1 VGETLLSFFAFL
13 LSNNPIELTAFF
25 LYNGNI
31 IKYRRVDFKMNNWT
45 EITIYTTSDGIEIIS
60 GFLTAH
66 GIKGHVIEDS
76 KDFCDFLEDTTIHW
90 DYIEEDL
97 MELKNK
103 ESNVK
108 FYLPDN
114 LQGIESFNEIKASL
128 EGQRVLNIGVD
139 LGRLAIETSSIN
151 EEDWAT
157 AWKKYYHPTKIG
169 KKLVVVPC
177 WEEYTLGE
185 GEIRVT
191 LDPGMAFGT
200 GTHET
205 TRLCMQ
211 LLEDCIDTNADMLDI
226 GTGSGI
232 LAITSLLLGAKS
244 AIGVDIDELSVK
256 VAYENAQLNNMQDKI
271 KLVCGDL
278 TEKVTGKYDVV
289 CANIVADVIIRL
301 SLDVQNF
308 MHDSSVL
315 LVSGI
320 IDERCDEVV
329 IALQKV
335 GLEITEKI
343 TENGWVAMK
352 CKQGC
357 KQK

>member
-1 VGETLLSFFAFL
+1 M
-13 LSNNPIELTAFF
+13 SNWSE
-25 LYNGNI
+25 
-31 IKYRRVDFKMNNWT
+31 V
-45 EITIYTTSDGIEIIS
+45 TIYTTTAGIDILG
-60 GFLTAH
+60 GFLIAH

-76 KDFCDFLEDTTIHW
+76 SDFCEFLEGTTTHW
-90 DYIEEDL
+90 DYVDDSL
-97 MELKNK
+97 MALKDR

-114 LQGIESFNEIKASL
+114 LQGIEAFNQIKASL
-128 EGQRVLNIGVD
+128 EGLREINKGID
-139 LGRLAIETSSIN
+139 LGRLAIEVGNVN
-151 EEDWAT
+151 EEDWST

-169 KKLVVVPC
+169 QRLVVVPC
-177 WEEYTLGE
+177 WEDYTLKDGE
-185 GEIRVT
+185 VRVT

-211 LLEDCIDTNADMLDI
+211 LLEEVVKPNTSMLDI

-232 LAITSLLLGAKS
+232 LAITALLLGAK
-244 AIGVDIDELSVK
+244 AAVGVDIDELSVK
-256 VAYENAQLNNMQDKI
+256 IAQENADLNHVGEQI

-278 TEKVTGKYDVV
+278 TDKISGRYDVL

-301 SLDVQNF
+301 SRDIKQF
-308 MHDSSVL
+308 MHENSVL

-329 IALQKV
+329 EALESQ
-335 GLEITEKI
+335 GLALEQSV
-343 TENGWVAMK
+343 TENGWVAMRLSLK
-352 CKQGC
+352 
-357 KQK
+357 

>member
-1 VGETLLSFFAFL
+1 M
-13 LSNNPIELTAFF
+13 SNWSE
-25 LYNGNI
+25 
-31 IKYRRVDFKMNNWT
+31 V
-45 EITIYTTSDGIEIIS
+45 TIYTTTAGIDILG
-60 GFLTAH
+60 GFLIAH

-76 KDFCDFLEDTTIHW
+76 SDFCEFLEGTTTHW
-90 DYIEEDL
+90 DYVDDSL
-97 MELKNK
+97 MALKDK

-114 LQGIESFNEIKASL
+114 LQGIEAFNQIKASL
-128 EGQRVLNIGVD
+128 EGLREINKGID
-139 LGRLAIETSSIN
+139 LGRLAIEVGSVN
-151 EEDWAT
+151 EEDWST

-169 KKLVVVPC
+169 QRLVVVPC
-177 WEEYTLGE
+177 WEDYTLKDGE
-185 GEIRVT
+185 VRVT

-211 LLEDCIDTNADMLDI
+211 LLEEVVKPNTSMLDI

-232 LAITSLLLGAKS
+232 LAITALLLGAK
-244 AIGVDIDELSVK
+244 AAVGVDIDELSVK
-256 VAYENAQLNNMQDKI
+256 IAQENADLNHVGEQI

-278 TEKVTGKYDVV
+278 TDKISGRYDVL

-301 SLDVQNF
+301 SRDIKQF
-308 MHDSSVL
+308 MHENSVL

-329 IALQKV
+329 EALESQ
-335 GLEITEKI
+335 GLALEQSV
-343 TENGWVAMK
+343 TENGWVAMRLSLK
-352 CKQGC
+352 
-357 KQK
+357 

>member
-1 VGETLLSFFAFL
+1 M
-13 LSNNPIELTAFF
+13 SNWSE
-25 LYNGNI
+25 
-31 IKYRRVDFKMNNWT
+31 V
-45 EITIYTTSDGIEIIS
+45 TIYTTTAGIDILG
-60 GFLTAH
+60 GFLIAH

-76 KDFCDFLEDTTIHW
+76 SDFCEFLEGTTTHW
-90 DYIEEDL
+90 DYVDDSL
-97 MELKNK
+97 MALKDK

-114 LQGIESFNEIKASL
+114 LQGIEAFNQIKASL
-128 EGQRVLNIGVD
+128 EGLREINKGID
-139 LGRLAIETSSIN
+139 LGRLAIEVGNVN
-151 EEDWAT
+151 EEDWST

-169 KKLVVVPC
+169 QRLVVVPC
-177 WEEYTLGE
+177 WEDYTLKDGE
-185 GEIRVT
+185 VRVT

-211 LLEDCIDTNADMLDI
+211 LLEEVVKPNTSMLDI

-232 LAITSLLLGAKS
+232 LAITALLLGAK
-244 AIGVDIDELSVK
+244 AAVGVDIDELSVK
-256 VAYENAQLNNMQDKI
+256 IAQENADLNHVGEQI

-278 TEKVTGKYDVV
+278 TDKISGRYDVL

-301 SLDVQNF
+301 SRDIKQF
-308 MHDSSVL
+308 MHENSVL

-329 IALQKV
+329 EALESQ
-335 GLEITEKI
+335 GLALEQSV
-343 TENGWVAMK
+343 TENGWVAMRLSLK
-352 CKQGC
+352 
-357 KQK
+357 

>member
-1 VGETLLSFFAFL
+1 M
-13 LSNNPIELTAFF
+13 SNWSE
-25 LYNGNI
+25 
-31 IKYRRVDFKMNNWT
+31 V
-45 EITIYTTSDGIEIIS
+45 TIYTTTAGIDILG
-60 GFLTAH
+60 GFLIAH

-76 KDFCDFLEDTTIHW
+76 SDFCEFLEGTTTHW
-90 DYIEEDL
+90 DYVDDSL
-97 MELKNK
+97 MALKDK

-114 LQGIESFNEIKASL
+114 LQGFEAFNQIKASL
-128 EGQRVLNIGVD
+128 EGLREINKGID
-139 LGRLAIETSSIN
+139 LGRLAIEVGSVN
-151 EEDWAT
+151 EEDWST

-169 KKLVVVPC
+169 QRLVVVPC
-177 WEEYTLGE
+177 WEDYTLKDGE
-185 GEIRVT
+185 VRVT

-211 LLEDCIDTNADMLDI
+211 LLEEVVKPNTSMLDI

-232 LAITSLLLGAKS
+232 LAITALLLGAK
-244 AIGVDIDELSVK
+244 AAVGVDIDELSVK
-256 VAYENAQLNNMQDKI
+256 IAQENADLNHVGEQI

-278 TEKVTGKYDVV
+278 TDKISGRYDVL

-301 SLDVQNF
+301 SRDIKQF
-308 MHDSSVL
+308 MHENSVL

-329 IALQKV
+329 EALESQ
-335 GLEITEKI
+335 GLALEQSV
-343 TENGWVAMK
+343 TENGWVAMRLSLK
-352 CKQGC
+352 
-357 KQK
+357 

>member
-1 VGETLLSFFAFL
+1 MS
-13 LSNNPIELTAFF
+13 
-25 LYNGNI
+25 
-31 IKYRRVDFKMNNWT
+31 NWT
-45 EITIYTTSDGIEIIS
+45 EVTIYTTTEGIDIIG

-66 GIKGHVIEDS
+66 GIRGHVIEDA
-76 KDFCDFLEDTTIHW
+76 KDFCDFLEGTEVHW
-90 DYIEEDL
+90 DYVDESL
-97 MELKNK
+97 MVLKEK

-114 LQGIESFNEIKASL
+114 LQGIETFNQIKASL
-128 EGQRVLNIGVD
+128 EEQRTLNEGVD
-139 LGRLAIETSSIN
+139 LGRLVIEVANVN
-151 EEDWAT
+151 EEDWST

-169 KKLVVVPC
+169 KRLVVVPC
-177 WEEYTLGE
+177 WEEYQLTE
-185 GEIRVT
+185 GEVQVT

-211 LLEDCIDTNADMLDI
+211 LLEDCVKENTTMLDI

-232 LAITSLLLGAKS
+232 LAITALLLGAKD
-244 AIGVDIDELSVK
+244 ATGVDIDELSVR
-256 VAYENAQLNNMQDKI
+256 VAQENADLNNVGDRI

-278 TEKVTGKYDVV
+278 TEKISGTYDVV

-301 SLDVQNF
+301 SKDVKSF
-308 MHDSSVL
+308 MHKDSIL

-329 IALQKV
+329 DALINAN
-335 GLEITEKI
+335 LEIKEKI

-352 CKQGC
+352 LMIK
-357 KQK
+357 

>member
-1 VGETLLSFFAFL
+1 MS
-13 LSNNPIELTAFF
+13 
-25 LYNGNI
+25 
-31 IKYRRVDFKMNNWT
+31 NWT
-45 EITIYTTSDGIEIIS
+45 EITIYTTSEGIDIIS

-76 KDFCDFLEDTTIHW
+76 RDFCEFLEGTTTHW
-90 DYIEEDL
+90 DYVDESL

-114 LQGIESFNEIKASL
+114 MQGIETFHQIKASL
-128 EGQRVLNIGVD
+128 EEQRALNEGVD
-139 LGRLAIETSSIN
+139 LGRLAIETTNVN
-151 EEDWAT
+151 EEDWST

-169 KKLVVVPC
+169 KRLVVVPC
-177 WEEYTLGE
+177 WEEYTKAE
-185 GEIRVT
+185 GEVQVT

-211 LLEDCIDTNADMLDI
+211 LLEDCVKENTTMLDI

-232 LAITSLLLGAKS
+232 LAITALLLGAKR

-256 VAYENAQLNNMQDKI
+256 VAQENAELNHVGDKI
-271 KLVCGDL
+271 ELVCGDL
-278 TEKVTGKYDVV
+278 TEKINGTYDVL

-301 SLDVQNF
+301 SKDVKNF
-308 MHDSSVL
+308 MHKDSVL

-320 IDERCDEVV
+320 IDERCDDVV
-329 IALQKV
+329 SALQQQNLKIV
-335 GLEITEKI
+335 ERI

-352 CKQGC
+352 CTL
-357 KQK
+357 

>member
-1 VGETLLSFFAFL
+1 M
-13 LSNNPIELTAFF
+13 SNWSE
-25 LYNGNI
+25 
-31 IKYRRVDFKMNNWT
+31 V
-45 EITIYTTSDGIEIIS
+45 TIYTTTAGIDILG
-60 GFLTAH
+60 GFLIAH

-76 KDFCDFLEDTTIHW
+76 SDFCEFLEGTTTHW
-90 DYIEEDL
+90 DYVDDSL
-97 MELKNK
+97 MALKDK

-114 LQGIESFNEIKASL
+114 LQGIEAFNQIKASL
-128 EGQRVLNIGVD
+128 EGLREINKGID
-139 LGRLAIETSSIN
+139 LGRLAIEVGNVN
-151 EEDWAT
+151 EEDWST

-169 KKLVVVPC
+169 QRLIVVPC
-177 WEEYTLGE
+177 WEDYTLKDGE
-185 GEIRVT
+185 VRVT

-211 LLEDCIDTNADMLDI
+211 LLEEVVKPNTSMLDI

-232 LAITSLLLGAKS
+232 LAITALLLGAK
-244 AIGVDIDELSVK
+244 AAVGVDIDELSVK
-256 VAYENAQLNNMQDKI
+256 IAQENAYLNHVGEQI

-278 TEKVTGKYDVV
+278 TDKISGRYDVL

-301 SLDVQNF
+301 SRDVKQF
-308 MHDSSVL
+308 MYENSVL

-329 IALQKV
+329 EALESQ
-335 GLEITEKI
+335 GLALEQSV
-343 TENGWVAMK
+343 TENGWVAMRLSLK
-352 CKQGC
+352 
-357 KQK
+357 